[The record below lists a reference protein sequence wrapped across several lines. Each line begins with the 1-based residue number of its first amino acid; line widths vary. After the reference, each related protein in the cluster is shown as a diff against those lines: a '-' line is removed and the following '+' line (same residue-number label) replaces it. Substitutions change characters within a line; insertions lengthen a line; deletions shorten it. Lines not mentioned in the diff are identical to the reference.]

1 MRGTYEI
8 LLIIIVSECCGGGGG
23 EEVNI
28 HKAHNK
34 ELGDLDYIR
43 YLPFCSTSISSIGR
57 KVKKKCKGKKRRLTQ
72 IDY

>member
-1 MRGTYEI
+1 MGR
-8 LLIIIVSECCGGGGG
+8 GG

-34 ELGDLDYIR
+34 ELGGLDYIR

-57 KVKKKCKGKKRRLTQ
+57 KMKKSARKKNRRLTQ
-72 IDY
+72 IDYQAKVKIS